1 MILIDSIYINN
12 GGGLVL
18 LKYLIQS
25 LRASNLDCFFLIDK
39 RCAKEF
45 KDLPTDKVAFL
56 PSSVYK
62 RHLFYA
68 KNGNKFTKILC
79 FNNIP
84 PTYRTKAEVYTYFHN
99 LTMVESYFN
108 RKPKAKLLANLKLK
122 FINFFSKNTDWYIV
136 QTDYVKDSFLKE
148 IPFAADKIKTIPFF
162 PDIKKY
168 EEQKTPARIATNFI
182 FVSDGNPHKNHALL
196 LKSWALVNQKYP
208 NAKLL
213 LTISNNYTDL
223 LNQIEKCKK
232 SSINVENL
240 GFVNQKS
247 LYNLYL
253 SCQFLIYPS
262 LMESFGLGLIEA
274 AKLGCEIIAADKP
287 YVFAVVN
294 PFAVFNPLDP
304 NDIAEKVLFALDNP
318 TINRTEVKVSD
329 DIQMLIN
336 ILK

>member
-39 RCAKEF
+39 RCEDEF
-45 KDLPTDKVAFL
+45 EDLPADKVTFL
-56 PSSVYK
+56 PSSVLK

-68 KNGNKFTKILC
+68 KNGHNFSKILC

-99 LTMVESYFN
+99 LILVENYSDRN
-108 RKPKAKLLANLKLK
+108 LTDRLVSNLKLK

-136 QTDYVKDSFLKE
+136 QTDYVKVSFLKE
-148 IPFAADKIKTIPFF
+148 IPFATHKIKIIPFF
-162 PDIKKY
+162 PNIKKY
-168 EEQKTPARIATNFI
+168 EEAKAPARIITNFV
-182 FVSDGNPHKNHALL
+182 FVSDGNPHKNHRLL

-208 NAKLL
+208 NARLL
-213 LTISNNYTDL
+213 LTISSNYPEL
-223 LNQIEKCKK
+223 LNEIENCKK
-232 SSINVENL
+232 LSINVENL
-240 GFVNQKS
+240 GFINHKS
-247 LYNLYL
+247 LYNFYL

-262 LMESFGLGLIEA
+262 LIESFGLGLIEA

-318 TINRTEVKVSD
+318 TINRTEIKVSD

-336 ILK
+336 ILR